1 MKRVDYRNVRGFE
14 ERIQLRYK
22 IAEIF
27 RLYLK
32 YSVLGNKVGKVT
44 AYLYFLIKKSGGKIA
59 FQRSVYLL
67 LVQYAHT
74 VAAVGGSSTGAEP
87 CVVGRNVKRLF
98 IILPHRTAVA
108 LYEHRHTALL
118 V

>member
-22 IAEIF
+22 IAEIC

-67 LVQYAHT
+67 FRSV
-74 VAAVGGSSTGAEP
+74 
-87 CVVGRNVKRLF
+87 C
-98 IILPHRTAVA
+98 PHR
-108 LYEHRHTALL
+108 RRCRR
-118 V
+118 

>member
-1 MKRVDYRNVRGFE
+1 MKRVDYRNMRGFE

-22 IAEIF
+22 IAEIC

-67 LVQYAHT
+67 SFSMPTPSPL
-74 VAAVGGSSTGAEP
+74 S
-87 CVVGRNVKRLF
+87 
-98 IILPHRTAVA
+98 AVA
-108 LYEHRHTALL
+108 VQALNRAL
-118 V
+118 SGKT